1 MRSLKDAIKKAF
13 SDAGQ
18 NLPERQKPTESRSGK
33 TFHSKP
39 KRWSKNRPRRPDVA
53 IESDKQS
60 GNSVAPMVRRPV
72 AKPETNVLPHKAALS
87 DAEEKSVPTV
97 NLKFTGQAT
106 CQVSLHS
113 EILRKPLMLSPE
125 VGSQLQLNDGLGDIV
140 HDVTIGLDFGTSS
153 VKVVVGDASLVK
165 YFAVPFMHGA
175 GIDEYL
181 LPSRLYVNKT
191 SGVPEY
197 SLDAGGDVLRDL
209 KLSLLADPGS
219 LVCRI
224 NVAAFLGLVLRNVRG
239 WLFKEHADIYKR
251 AIIFWKVAI
260 GLPSESRLDNEFVP
274 VFEKLAA
281 AAWTLS
287 QTSGPINERAV
298 FAAITSDDEVADL
311 EISVIPELSA
321 QIYGFVA
328 SPSSAFDKNKV
339 NRYSIVDVG
348 AGTVDSSVFEVRL
361 NKGRWDFFYY
371 TASVQPNGVA
381 NLHSHRVD
389 WWVDQLQKH
398 DGVATVVNDLKIERY
413 NTDIENPL
421 PENFFRYVDGLD
433 IIFDQGCRTPDEDFF
448 TFRLVKQVQGSTLYQ
463 CWKKDGKENYLLKKE
478 ELTGMPMFVCG
489 GGSRMHFYKKLTDGI
504 GQTIGARWLQP
515 EHWTLTIPSDLEC
528 PGVIVDD
535 YDRLSVAYGL
545 SRMDLGQIDI
555 AKPLA
560 EDDGVPPPSQDWR
573 DRYIDKDQC

>member
-18 NLPERQKPTESRSGK
+18 NLPERPKPHESYKGNVQ
-33 TFHSKP
+33 FSKP
-39 KRWSKNRPRRPDVA
+39 KRWNKAKLKRP
-53 IESDKQS
+53 ESAVKPDKQLTNA
-60 GNSVAPMVRRPV
+60 GAPTVRRTVTKPNKGVLLPEPVPSVA
-72 AKPETNVLPHKAALS
+72 KTKH
-87 DAEEKSVPTV
+87 VPKV
-97 NLKFTGQAT
+97 SLKITGHPR
-106 CQVSLHS
+106 CKVSLHS
-113 EILRKPLMLSPE
+113 TKSRNPLVLNPDI
-125 VGSQLQLNDGLGDIV
+125 GYRLQLNGGKADIA
-140 HDVTIGLDFGTSS
+140 HDITIGLDFGTSS
-153 VKVVVGDASLVK
+153 VKAVVGDASLGK

-181 LPSRLYVNKT
+181 LPSRLYV
-191 SGVPEY
+191 SQSEHVREY
-197 SLDAGGDVLRDL
+197 SLSSGDDVLRDL

-219 LVCRI
+219 LVCRVNI
-224 NVAAFLGLVLRNVRG
+224 AAFLGLVLRHVRV

-251 AIIFWKVAI
+251 ANIFWKVAI
-260 GLPSESRLDNEFVP
+260 GLPSESRLNNEFVP
-274 VFEKLAA
+274 VFEKLVA

-287 QTSGPINERAV
+287 QTSGPINERTV
-298 FAAITSDDEVADL
+298 FTAITSDDEVADL

-348 AGTVDSSVFEVRL
+348 AGTVDASIFEVRF

-371 TASVQPNGVA
+371 TPSVKPNGVA

-398 DGVATVVNDLKIERY
+398 DGVANVVSELKSERY
-413 NTDIENPL
+413 NTDIEIPI
-421 PENFFRYVDGLD
+421 PEDCSIYVEGLD
-433 IIFDQGCRTPDEDFF
+433 IIFDKGYLTPDEDFF
-448 TFRLVKQVQGSTLYQ
+448 KFRLVTQVQGQVLYQ
-463 CWKKDGKENYLLKKE
+463 CWKMGLLSQQ

-489 GGSRMHFYKKLTDGI
+489 GGSRMHFYKNLTDGI

-560 EDDGVPPPSQDWR
+560 EDDGVPPSSQDWR

>member
-13 SDAGQ
+13 TDAGQ
-18 NLPERQKPTESRSGK
+18 SLPERPKPQESYKGK
-33 TFHSKP
+33 AQPAKP
-39 KRWSKNRPRRPDVA
+39 KRWNKNRPKRPEIVVKP
-53 IESDKQS
+53 DKQS
-60 GNSVAPMVRRPV
+60 TDSVAPIVSRTV
-72 AKPETNVLPHKAALS
+72 AKPNKDGLPAAPAPSVATTKPVSTLS
-87 DAEEKSVPTV
+87 
-97 NLKFTGQAT
+97 LKITGQPR
-106 CQVSLHS
+106 CRVSLNS
-113 EILRKPLMLSPE
+113 TKSRNPLVLSPE
-125 VGSQLQLNDGLGDIV
+125 IGSRLQLNGGTGDIA
-140 HDVTIGLDFGTSS
+140 HDITIGLDFGTSA
-153 VKVVVGDASLVK
+153 VKVVVGDASLEK

-181 LPSRLYVNKT
+181 LPSRLYVNQ
-191 SGVPEY
+191 SEHVREY
-197 SLDAGGDVLRDL
+197 SLNSGDDALRDL

-219 LVCRI
+219 LVCRVNI
-224 NVAAFLGLVLRNVRG
+224 AAFLGLVLRHVRA

-251 AIIFWKVAI
+251 ANIFWKVAI
-260 GLPSESRLDNEFVP
+260 GLPSESRLNNEFVP
-274 VFEKLAA
+274 VFEKLVA

-298 FAAITSDDEVADL
+298 LAAITSDDEVSDL

-348 AGTVDSSVFEVRL
+348 AGTVDASVFEVRL

-398 DGVATVVNDLKIERY
+398 DGVATVVNELKSERY

-421 PENFFRYVDGLD
+421 PEDCFRYVDGLD
-433 IIFDQGCRTPDEDFF
+433 MIFDQGCRTPDEDFF

-545 SRMDLGQIDI
+545 SRMDLGKIDI